1 MEASEATNF
10 VLKKISWLLRPVIEL
25 TKKLLVCKM
34 LKLLVVIELTI
45 LMFVEIL
52 LLLIVVIMGF
62 PFQ

>member
-10 VLKKISWLLRPVIEL
+10 VLKKISWLLRPEIEL
-25 TKKLLVCKM
+25 TRKLLVCKT

-45 LMFVEIL
+45 LIFVEIL
-52 LLLIVVIMGF
+52 LLVILVIIGF